1 MWPVPTPEGLANL
14 RLGLSQLAG
23 QYPSQ
28 SDQQTFL
35 KRADDALKLLEMLLR
50 PTSTRG
56 EINEAR
62 WHFLEM
68 ELSQG
73 KTVNEACAAAAANL
87 TGLKGSAFELGF
99 SGLRTLYYDEC
110 DSRKPRWW
118 WLPENAPPYK

>member
-1 MWPVPTPEGLANL
+1 MLPAPTYDELSALQGE
-14 RLGLSQLAG
+14 LGRLAG
-23 QYPSQ
+23 QHPSQ
-28 SDQQTFL
+28 RDQEVF
-35 KRADDALKLLEMLLR
+35 KRADEALELLQLLTR
-50 PTSTRG
+50 PKPTRG
-56 EINEAR
+56 EINEMR
-62 WHFLEM
+62 WFYLEM

-73 KTVNEACAAAAANL
+73 KSPDEACAAAAANL